1 MENYQIR
8 KKIHPK
14 QRVAVLLKEDYENGN
29 LTYGTVDEILTKT
42 ETHYRGIKVKI
53 KIENETDEDVC
64 LDYSNNYNRE
74 IGKKCGFVSPF
85 GASVTSDYAY
95 ADWVSF
101 VAWILTEDRTERETD
116 MKTWSR
122 LQEKYDLVIQYY
134 RQYYQLDLEQL
145 AEQCQKLTVK

>member
-53 KIENETDEDVC
+53 KIENETDEEKEIRKENP
-64 LDYSNNYNRE
+64 DYRL
-74 IGKKCGFVSPF
+74 IGRVK
-85 GASVTSDYAY
+85 A
-95 ADWVSF
+95 
-101 VAWILTEDRTERETD
+101 ILP
-116 MKTWSR
+116 K
-122 LQEKYDLVIQYY
+122 
-134 RQYYQLDLEQL
+134 
-145 AEQCQKLTVK
+145 QKAK